1 MDEKLQELLKQ
12 EEVQKLINDK
22 ANELSA
28 EQVKK
33 AQTEVK
39 RSLSEKLKVNLFD
52 EKEVDTWLTSKVDKA
67 EIDNVKTEYESKL
80 TDYQT
85 QLEEAKKQLPNVEE
99 YETKVKEATV
109 KYEDLSVE
117 NALLKNNVAP
127 NDTLKTLIKIKKQ
140 ENADVDID
148 DIIKGVVKD
157 FGIQQTR
164 NVGMFIDTSNMTK
177 TGHEQTMERILKNKR
192 GYKPN

>member
-1 MDEKLQELLKQ
+1 MDEKLQELLGS
-12 EEVQKLINDK
+12 EEVQQIINDK

-28 EQVKK
+28 EQIKK

-52 EKEVDTWLTSKVDKA
+52 DKEVDTWMTSKVDKA
-67 EIDNVKTEYESKL
+67 EIDTIKNEYESKL
-80 TDYQT
+80 QEYQS
-85 QLEEAKKQLPNVEE
+85 QLEETKKNLPNVEE

-117 NALLKNNVAP
+117 NALLKNNVTP
-127 NDTLKTLIKIKKQ
+127 NDTLKTLVKIKKQ
-140 ENADVDID
+140 ENADVEID
-148 DIIKGVVKD
+148 DIIKGVIKD
-157 FGIQQTR
+157 FGVQQTKK
-164 NVGMFIDTSNMTK
+164 VGMFIDTSNMTK
-177 TGHEQTMERILKNKR
+177 TGHEQVMENILKNKR